1 MKTAVEA
8 LLAKAARSRR
18 AAALLGEQ
26 DYLDF
31 AASRAYYALFY
42 VAEALLLAEDLSF
55 SSHAAL
61 IAGFGKTFAK
71 TQRLAPRFHRYL
83 IDAQDIRNGATTKSE
98 RASAGR
104 RSLSCSPGWM
114 NSWPL
119 PRLSCRMKR
128 DTICNPTASPRCFD
142 RRATSNTTAG
152 SAGAI
157 EP

>member
-83 IDAQDIRNGATTKSE
+83 IDAQDIRNLSDYGVGTGVS
-98 RASAGR
+98 RAQVAE
-104 RSLSCSPGWM
+104 LLAWVDEF
-114 NSWPL
+114 L
-119 PRLSCRMKR
+119 AAAQAFLQ
-128 DTICNPTASPRCFD
+128 DEA
-142 RRATSNTTAG
+142 
-152 SAGAI
+152 
-157 EP
+157 

>member
-42 VAEALLLAEDLSF
+42 VAEALLLAEGLSF

-61 IAGFGKTFAK
+61 IAGFGQTFAK
-71 TQRLAPRFHRYL
+71 TQQLSPRFHRYL
-83 IDAQDIRNGATTKSE
+83 IDAQDIRNLGDYGVGTGVS
-98 RASAGR
+98 RAQVAE
-104 RSLSCSPGWM
+104 LLAWVDEF
-114 NSWPL
+114 L
-119 PRLSCRMKR
+119 AAAQAFLQ
-128 DTICNPTASPRCFD
+128 AE
-142 RRATSNTTAG
+142 A
-152 SAGAI
+152 
-157 EP
+157 

>member
-42 VAEALLLAEDLSF
+42 VAEALLLAEGLSF

-83 IDAQDIRNGATTKSE
+83 IDAQDIRNLSDYGVGTGVS
-98 RASAGR
+98 RAQVTELLAWVDEF
-104 RSLSCSPGWM
+104 LAAAQAF
-114 NSWPL
+114 L
-119 PRLSCRMKR
+119 Q
-128 DTICNPTASPRCFD
+128 DET
-142 RRATSNTTAG
+142 
-152 SAGAI
+152 
-157 EP
+157 

>member
-42 VAEALLLAEDLSF
+42 VAEALLLAEGLSF

-83 IDAQDIRNGATTKSE
+83 IDAQDIRN
-98 RASAGR
+98 
-104 RSLSCSPGWM
+104 
-114 NSWPL
+114 
-119 PRLSCRMKR
+119 
-128 DTICNPTASPRCFD
+128 
-142 RRATSNTTAG
+142 
-152 SAGAI
+152 
-157 EP
+157 